1 MKNLTAFIILSTLT
15 CLTSSAQ
22 YKLLLRGQPSLFD
35 SAVSVEL
42 TQYRALRFKLTTAEQ
57 YIASLNSEI
66 DSLRA
71 ENNALHMLSG
81 QLAQINEKQVQFQQV
96 NEKSF
101 ADLNGKFNNLLTE
114 ATKPKKW
121 YQSTWFH
128 VTLGAAGVYILTR

>member
-1 MKNLTAFIILSTLT
+1 LK
-15 CLTSSAQ
+15 
-22 YKLLLRGQPSLFD
+22 GQPSPYD

-57 YIASLNSEI
+57 YIASLNTEI

-71 ENNALHMLSG
+71 ENKALQLLSW
-81 QLAQINEKQVQFQQV
+81 QLSALGAKQDEFLTV
-96 NEKSF
+96 NQKSF
-101 ADLNGKFNNLLTE
+101 ADLNGKFDNLLTE

-121 YQSTWFH
+121 YQQTWFH